1 MLNSER
7 IITRAVFSLDTNNK
21 LNLPKGLYA
30 FYGNIEKD
38 TIRITEISTLK
49 EHVLQITLKQFVEVI
64 YSAALLEK
72 K

>member
-7 IITRAVFSLDTNNK
+7 IITRAVFCLDYNNK
-21 LNLPKGLYA
+21 LQLPAGLYA
-30 FYGNIEKD
+30 FYGH
-38 TIRITEISTLK
+38 TPLTPLRVTEISTLE
-49 EHVLQITLKQFVEVI
+49 EHELKITLKQFIEAI